1 MTSQSYVSNNC
12 KAIGIFNYYYMS
24 SNIGA
29 VLMAFAL
36 NYFLRDYYK
45 DKYIIKNINYIPE
58 SLILDIERMMFQART
73 QSNEQLVREKFNN
86 FRAKYIPDTKKYVSS
101 SDLIQLNDEF
111 STFIVGADQVFNGNQ
126 NNLSILHANLLQFAH
141 SNKNLIACAASFGDY
156 DFRCDPDMF
165 EFYFNSL
172 SRFDSLS
179 LREKSGVEM
188 CSSVGLDSTHILD
201 PVFFVDKQVYE
212 NIAVDFKSDKSHDI
226 ICYPVGGV
234 FYNTLINHLKYI
246 SLNKNFSVD
255 DVFEVFFDDGIEGWL
270 YYLINCKL
278 LITNSFHGVCFALIF
293 NKNFVFVHDA
303 GGSLRVKSLSNMLGG
318 ALDEHIFHHFSDVDF
333 ASMQQNIPNWNLV
346 NEKLDIL
353 IKDSKNFLTNAI
365 DSFADDSAKYAKKEE
380 YQRKILD
387 YYTRNYIP
395 IINQLK
401 KNID

>member
-179 LREKSGVEM
+179 LREKSGVDM

-201 PVFFVDKQVYE
+201 PVFYLNIEEYDKLASDTEVNETYKALCYTASDGFWNALQSYAS
-212 NIAVDFKSDKSHDI
+212 NIAQDGSV
-226 ICYPVGGV
+226 
-234 FYNTLINHLKYI
+234 LKNIKRIDYHI
-246 SLNKNFSVD
+246 S
-255 DVFEVFFDDGIEGWL
+255 IESWL
-270 YYLINCKL
+270 YLIKNCEV
-278 LITNSFHGVCFALIF
+278 IVTNSFYAVCFAIIFKKDFICFSAKETGERIEQLLEDLGIQNRMFRNISNQDYMYIIKSSPIDYDDVYSKLQALKEDSINFLI
-293 NKNFVFVHDA
+293 NAIETELHN
-303 GGSLRVKSLSNMLGG
+303 
-318 ALDEHIFHHFSDVDF
+318 
-333 ASMQQNIPNWNLV
+333 
-346 NEKLDIL
+346 NEKP
-353 IKDSKNFLTNAI
+353 
-365 DSFADDSAKYAKKEE
+365 
-380 YQRKILD
+380 
-387 YYTRNYIP
+387 YYTQQLLDLYQNTYGG
-395 IINQLK
+395 IIDNLETILK
-401 KNID
+401 IKE